1 MKTAR
6 IMLATIA
13 VAITVVL
20 VAFNTKSDKMIGI
33 TAASINGAEVAN
45 PNATTWTLDR
55 SHSSISFSIEHL
67 MVSEVEGK
75 FRKFEGTMTG
85 EKEDY
90 SDAVVDFKADVSS
103 IDTDDDKRDGHLKSD
118 DFFNADKF
126 PNIKFKSTKF
136 KKLAGNKYL
145 LTGDLTIRDI
155 TKSVSW
161 SVVSKPTV
169 KDPWGNIKAG
179 FTASLTVN
187 RFDYNLK
194 WNTLTEAGGAVVG
207 KDVNIKVNVEFA
219 KK

>member
-1 MKTAR
+1 MKKARLITAS
-6 IMLATIA
+6 L
-13 VAITVVL
+13 VAISAI
-20 VAFNTKSDKMIGI
+20 AFMAFGLKSNKMIGI
-33 TAASINGAEVAN
+33 KASESNTIAVAN

-85 EKEDY
+85 EKADY
-90 SDAVVDFKADVSS
+90 TDAAVDFAADVNS

-118 DFFNADKF
+118 DFFNAEKY
-126 PNIKFKSTKF
+126 PQIKFKSKSF

-161 SVVSKPTV
+161 SVISKPMV
-169 KDPWGNIKAG
+169 KDPWGNNKAG

-207 KDVNIKVNVEFA
+207 KDVKIKVNVEFA

>member
-6 IMLATIA
+6 LIVATLVVA
-13 VAITVVL
+13 VTVVL
-20 VAFNTKSDKMIGI
+20 VAFNTKSDKMIGV
-33 TAASINGAEVAN
+33 TAASINGPAVVN
-45 PNATTWTLDR
+45 PNATWTLDR
-55 SHSSISFSIEHL
+55 SHSSIAFSVEHL
-67 MVSEVEGK
+67 MVAEVEGK

-85 EKEDY
+85 DKEDY
-90 SDAVVDFKADVSS
+90 SDAVVDFKADVNS

-126 PNIKFKSTKF
+126 PHIKFKSTKF
-136 KKLAGNKYL
+136 KKLSGNKYL
-145 LTGDLTIRDI
+145 LTGDLTIRDV
-155 TKSVSW
+155 TKSVTW
-161 SVVSKPTV
+161 SVVGKPTV

-194 WNTLTEAGGAVVG
+194 WNTLTEAGEAVVG